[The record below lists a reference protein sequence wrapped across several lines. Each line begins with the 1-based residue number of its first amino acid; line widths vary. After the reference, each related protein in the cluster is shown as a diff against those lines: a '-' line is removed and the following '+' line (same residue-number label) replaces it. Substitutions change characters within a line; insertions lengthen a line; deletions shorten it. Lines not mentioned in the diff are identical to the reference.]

1 MQQLM
6 TPERIIMDWYALS
19 DIAAVRELGR
29 NLQLIRLN
37 QDITQ
42 QELAEQTGLSRLT
55 ISQVENGR
63 PASTLTLVQL
73 LRALGRLD
81 VLEVVEESA
90 TISPLQAVRLARQ
103 QRQRASR
110 RHNDSATIKQ

>member
-1 MQQLM
+1 MLLKS
-6 TPERIIMDWYALS
+6 IIMDWYALS
-19 DIAAVRELGR
+19 DVAAVKEIGR

-37 QDITQ
+37 QNISQ
-42 QELAEQTGLSRLT
+42 QEVAHQTGLSRLT

-81 VLEVVEESA
+81 VMEVLEQSA
-90 TISPLQAVRLARQ
+90 TISPLQAARLARQ
-103 QRQRASR
+103 RRQRASR
-110 RHNDSATIKQ
+110 REEDSSTTGL

>member
-1 MQQLM
+1 MLIK
-6 TPERIIMDWYALS
+6 RIIMDWYALS
-19 DIAAVRELGR
+19 DLAAVREIGR

-37 QDITQ
+37 QDISQ
-42 QELAEQTGLSRLT
+42 QELALQTGLSRLT

-81 VLEVVEESA
+81 VLEVLEESA
-90 TISPLQAVRLARQ
+90 TISPLQAARLARQ

-110 RHNDSATIKQ
+110 RNEDVSTTGL

>member
-1 MQQLM
+1 MLIK
-6 TPERIIMDWYALS
+6 RIIMDWYALS
-19 DIAAVRELGR
+19 DVAAVREIGR

-42 QELAEQTGLSRLT
+42 QELAVQTGLSRLT

-81 VLEVVEESA
+81 VLEVLEESA
-90 TISPLQAVRLARQ
+90 TISPLQAARLARQ
-103 QRQRASR
+103 TRQRASR
-110 RHNDSATIKQ
+110 RNDNPSTTGP

>member
-1 MQQLM
+1 M
-6 TPERIIMDWYALS
+6 TRKRIIMDWYALS
-19 DIAAVRELGR
+19 DMAAVREIGR

-37 QDITQ
+37 QDISQ
-42 QELAEQTGLSRLT
+42 QELAVQTGVSRFT

-81 VLEVVEESA
+81 VLEVLEESA
-90 TISPLQAVRLARQ
+90 TISPLQAARLVGQ
-103 QRQRASR
+103 QRQRAR
-110 RHNDSATIKQ
+110 RRDEDASTTGL

>member
-1 MQQLM
+1 MLLK
-6 TPERIIMDWYALS
+6 RIIMDWYALS
-19 DIAAVRELGR
+19 DVAAVQEIGR

-42 QELAEQTGLSRLT
+42 QELAVQTGLSRLT

-81 VLEVVEESA
+81 VLEVLEESA
-90 TISPLQAVRLARQ
+90 TISPLQAARLARQ

-110 RHNDSATIKQ
+110 RNEDASTTGL

>member
-1 MQQLM
+1 MLIK
-6 TPERIIMDWYALS
+6 RIIMDWYALS
-19 DIAAVRELGR
+19 DVAAVREIGR

-42 QELAEQTGLSRLT
+42 QELAVQTGLSRLT

-81 VLEVVEESA
+81 VLEVLEESA
-90 TISPLQAVRLARQ
+90 TISPLQAARLARQ
-103 QRQRASR
+103 TRQRASR
-110 RHNDSATIKQ
+110 RDDNSSPTVL

>member
-1 MQQLM
+1 
-6 TPERIIMDWYALS
+6 MDWYALS
-19 DIAAVRELGR
+19 DVAAVKAIGR

-37 QDITQ
+37 QDISQ
-42 QELAEQTGLSRLT
+42 QELAVQTGLSRLT

-81 VLEVVEESA
+81 VLEVLEESA
-90 TISPLQAVRLARQ
+90 AISPLEAARLERQ

-110 RHNDSATIKQ
+110 RGEGSSTTGL

>member
-1 MQQLM
+1 MFIKG
-6 TPERIIMDWYALS
+6 IIMDWHALS
-19 DIAAVRELGR
+19 DVAAVQEIGR
-29 NLQLIRLN
+29 NLRLMRLN
-37 QDITQ
+37 QDLSQ
-42 QELAEQTGLSRLT
+42 QELAVQTGLSRLT

-81 VLEVVEESA
+81 VLEVLEESA
-90 TISPLQAVRLARQ
+90 AISPLQAVRLARQ

-110 RHNDSATIKQ
+110 RGANTSSPE

>member
-1 MQQLM
+1 MLLK
-6 TPERIIMDWYALS
+6 RIIMDWYALS
-19 DIAAVRELGR
+19 DVAAVREIGR

-37 QDITQ
+37 QDISQ
-42 QELAEQTGLSRLT
+42 QELAVQSGLSRLT

-81 VLEVVEESA
+81 VLEVLEQSA
-90 TISPLQAVRLARQ
+90 TISPLQAARLARQ
-103 QRQRASR
+103 RRQRASR
-110 RHNDSATIKQ
+110 RDDDSLTTGL

>member
-1 MQQLM
+1 ML
-6 TPERIIMDWYALS
+6 TKRIIMDWYALS
-19 DIAAVRELGR
+19 DVAAVQEIGR

-42 QELAEQTGLSRLT
+42 QELAVQTGLSRLT

-81 VLEVVEESA
+81 VLEVLEESA
-90 TISPLQAVRLARQ
+90 TISPLQAVRLAGQ

-110 RHNDSATIKQ
+110 RNEDSSTTGL

>member
-1 MQQLM
+1 MLIK
-6 TPERIIMDWYALS
+6 RIIMDWYALS
-19 DIAAVRELGR
+19 DVAAVREIGR

-42 QELAEQTGLSRLT
+42 QELAVQTGLSRLT

-81 VLEVVEESA
+81 VLEVLEESA
-90 TISPLQAVRLARQ
+90 TISPLQAARLVRQ
-103 QRQRASR
+103 TRQRASR
-110 RHNDSATIKQ
+110 RDDNSSTTAL

>member
-1 MQQLM
+1 MLLK
-6 TPERIIMDWYALS
+6 PIIMDWYALS
-19 DIAAVRELGR
+19 DVAAIKEIGR
-29 NLQLIRLN
+29 NLQLMRLN
-37 QDITQ
+37 QDISQ
-42 QELAEQTGLSRLT
+42 QELATQAGLSRLT

-81 VLEVVEESA
+81 VLEVLEESA

-103 QRQRASR
+103 RRQRASR
-110 RHNDSATIKQ
+110 RNEGSSVTGV

>member
-1 MQQLM
+1 ML
-6 TPERIIMDWYALS
+6 RKRVIMDWYALT
-19 DIAAVRELGR
+19 DLAAVKEIGR

-37 QDITQ
+37 QDISQ
-42 QELAEQTGLSRLT
+42 QELATQTGLSRLT

-81 VLEVVEESA
+81 VLEVLEESA
-90 TISPLQAVRLARQ
+90 TISPLQAAKLARQ

-110 RHNDSATIKQ
+110 RDEDTTAPGL

>member
-1 MQQLM
+1 MV
-6 TPERIIMDWYALS
+6 RKDNIMDWYALS
-19 DIAAVRELGR
+19 DVAAVREIGR

-37 QDITQ
+37 QDISQ
-42 QELAEQTGLSRLT
+42 QELAVQTGLSRLT

-63 PASTLTLVQL
+63 PASSLTLVQL

-81 VLEVVEESA
+81 VLEVLEESA
-90 TISPLQAVRLARQ
+90 TISPLQAARLARQ

-110 RHNDSATIKQ
+110 RDEDPSTTGV

>member
-1 MQQLM
+1 ML
-6 TPERIIMDWYALS
+6 RKDNIMDWYALS
-19 DIAAVRELGR
+19 DVAAVKEIGR

-37 QDITQ
+37 QDISQ
-42 QELAEQTGLSRLT
+42 QELAVQAGLSRLT

-63 PASTLTLVQL
+63 PASMLTLVQL

-81 VLEVVEESA
+81 VLEVLEESA
-90 TISPLQAVRLARQ
+90 TISPLQAARLARQ

-110 RHNDSATIKQ
+110 RDGDALTPGL

>member
-1 MQQLM
+1 MLIK
-6 TPERIIMDWYALS
+6 RIIMDWYALS
-19 DIAAVRELGR
+19 DLAAVREIGR

-37 QDITQ
+37 QDISQ
-42 QELAEQTGLSRLT
+42 QELAVQTGLSRLT

-81 VLEVVEESA
+81 VLEVLEESA

-103 QRQRASR
+103 RRQRASR
-110 RHNDSATIKQ
+110 RDEDSSPTGL

>member
-1 MQQLM
+1 MLLK
-6 TPERIIMDWYALS
+6 RNIMDWYALS
-19 DIAAVRELGR
+19 DVAAVREIGR

-42 QELAEQTGLSRLT
+42 QELAVQTGLSRLT

-81 VLEVVEESA
+81 VLEVLEESA
-90 TISPLQAVRLARQ
+90 TISPLQAARLARLT
-103 QRQRASR
+103 RQRASR
-110 RHNDSATIKQ
+110 RDSDSSTTGL

>member
-1 MQQLM
+1 MLIK
-6 TPERIIMDWYALS
+6 RVIMDWYALS
-19 DIAAVRELGR
+19 DVATVREIGR

-42 QELAEQTGLSRLT
+42 QELAVQTGLSRLT

-81 VLEVVEESA
+81 VLEVLEESA
-90 TISPLQAVRLARQ
+90 TISPLQAARLARQ
-103 QRQRASR
+103 TRQRASR
-110 RHNDSATIKQ
+110 RDDNSSPTVL

>member
-1 MQQLM
+1 M
-6 TPERIIMDWYALS
+6 TCKSIIMDWYALS
-19 DIAAVRELGR
+19 DLAAVKEIGR
-29 NLQLIRLN
+29 NLQQIRLN
-37 QDITQ
+37 QDISQ
-42 QELAEQTGLSRLT
+42 QELAVQTGLSRLT

-81 VLEVVEESA
+81 VLEVLEESA
-90 TISPLQAVRLARQ
+90 TISPLQAARLARQ

-110 RHNDSATIKQ
+110 RGEDTSASGL